1 MIGCHDSRWGD
12 SHDRRILRSRLT
24 SSPDPGARRRPA
36 QGADDHCQRYRLSR
50 LWHRQADRGPAGEA
64 PGCLAYRGQPRNT
77 AADARRGTRGR
88 TGTPGDACRADPG
101 RRLRPGGRAHQD
113 RPGHTRRTG
122 KTHRRDRRRD
132 LAAGKAAPR
141 RLRARQRLA
150 SRLPRQPHVRAHG
163 AELQPG
169 DGDGRRDR
177 HRRGCGDRPRWHYP
191 AGLGP
196 DARDPRGSPTGAP
209 RMTTSA
215 KETIARRV
223 AKEVRPGSLVNL
235 GIGLPTLVDA
245 YMPPGVTAFF
255 LTENGLIGIGA
266 PPPPGMENPD
276 LIDAGNEY
284 VTAVPGASSLDSTVT
299 FGLIR
304 GGHLDLAVLG
314 GLQVD
319 KHGRLANWMIP
330 GKLVPGMGGAMDL
343 VSGAR
348 RIIIAMIHTA
358 KGASKFVE
366 ECTIPLTSIRP
377 VSLVVTEMAVIE
389 PTAEGLVL
397 RERAPGVSV
406 ADVIGAT
413 AAKLIIPPTVP
424 EYVLS

>member
-1 MIGCHDSRWGD
+1 
-12 SHDRRILRSRLT
+12 
-24 SSPDPGARRRPA
+24 
-36 QGADDHCQRYRLSR
+36 
-50 LWHRQADRGPAGEA
+50 
-64 PGCLAYRGQPRNT
+64 
-77 AADARRGTRGR
+77 
-88 TGTPGDACRADPG
+88 
-101 RRLRPGGRAHQD
+101 
-113 RPGHTRRTG
+113 
-122 KTHRRDRRRD
+122 
-132 LAAGKAAPR
+132 
-141 RLRARQRLA
+141 
-150 SRLPRQPHVRAHG
+150 
-163 AELQPG
+163 
-169 DGDGRRDR
+169 
-177 HRRGCGDRPRWHYP
+177 
-191 AGLGP
+191 
-196 DARDPRGSPTGAP
+196 
-209 RMTTSA
+209 MTMSA

-348 RIIIAMIHTA
+348 RIIIGMIHTA
-358 KGASKFVE
+358 KGVPKIVE
-366 ECTIPLTSIRP
+366 ECTLPLTSVRP
-377 VSLVVTEMAVIE
+377 VSLVVTEMAVLE
-389 PTAEGLVL
+389 PTPEGLLL
-397 RERAPGVSV
+397 REAGTRGLGRRRRRRDRRQTDHPADRPGVRPV
-406 ADVIGAT
+406 MNEAVKAGHDGAGRRSSY
-413 AAKLIIPPTVP
+413 
-424 EYVLS
+424 E